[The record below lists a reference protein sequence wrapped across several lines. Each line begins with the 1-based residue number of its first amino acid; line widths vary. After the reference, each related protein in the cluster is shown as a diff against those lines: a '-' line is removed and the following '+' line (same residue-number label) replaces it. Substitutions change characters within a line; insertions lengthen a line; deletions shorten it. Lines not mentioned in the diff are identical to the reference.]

1 MIQYRE
7 GMRYLVTGGAG
18 FIGSHYVRSLLTSGW
33 TSADVTSVTVL
44 DSLTYAGNRANLDP
58 VSGDPRLA
66 FVHGDICDA
75 DLVDG
80 LIEQAD
86 VVVHFAAESH
96 VDRSIDGARVFV
108 HTNVI
113 GTQTLLEAMLRHRTG
128 RFVHVSTD
136 EVYGSIDEGSWTE
149 SAPVAPN
156 SPYSASKASSDL
168 IALAY
173 ARTHGLDVVVTR
185 CSNNYGPYQFPEKV
199 IPLFVTNL
207 LDGFN
212 VPLYGDG
219 ENIRDWL
226 HVDDHCRGIE
236 LVLRGGRAA
245 EVYNIGGGTEL
256 SNKELTARLLEA
268 CGADWSRVDRV
279 ADRKGHDRRYSVDIT
294 RIRDEL
300 GYEPKTDFTTGLAEA
315 VEWYRTQREWW
326 EPLKSRAAL
335 SK

>member
-1 MIQYRE
+1 
-7 GMRYLVTGGAG
+7 MRYLVTGGAG
-18 FIGSHYVRSLLTSGW
+18 FIGSHYVRSLLSPGW

-58 VSGDPRLA
+58 VGDDPRLT

-80 LIEQAD
+80 LIAEAD
-86 VVVHFAAESH
+86 AVVHFAAESH

-113 GTQTLLEAMLRHRTG
+113 GTQTLLEAALRHRTA

-149 SAPVAPN
+149 AAPVAPN

-173 ARTHGLDVVVTR
+173 ARTHGLDIVVTR

-207 LDGFN
+207 LDGAN

-219 ENIRDWL
+219 ENVRDWL
-226 HVDDHCRGIE
+226 HVDDHCRGID
-236 LVLRGGRAA
+236 LVLHGGRPA

-256 SNKELTARLLEA
+256 SNKELTERLLEA

-294 RIRDEL
+294 RIHDEL
-300 GYEPKTDFTTGLAEA
+300 GYEPKTDFATGLAET
-315 VEWYRTQREWW
+315 VDWYRTRRDWW

-335 SK
+335 AK